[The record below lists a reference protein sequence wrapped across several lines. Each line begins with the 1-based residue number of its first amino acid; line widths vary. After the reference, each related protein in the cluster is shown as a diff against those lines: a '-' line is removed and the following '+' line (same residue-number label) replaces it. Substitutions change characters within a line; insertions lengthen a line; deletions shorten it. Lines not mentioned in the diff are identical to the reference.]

1 MVIYHFTY
9 FNADP
14 ASMNHFLSFSVIKI
28 DLELCAMAL
37 YALWVLSIVAIV
49 KQLSVGQI
57 Y

>member
-14 ASMNHFLSFSVIKI
+14 ASMNHFLTFSVIKI

-37 YALWVLSIVAIV
+37 YAL
-49 KQLSVGQI
+49 
-57 Y
+57 